1 MPDQTTGEESIAKSI
16 TEQKPRSY
24 AFQWVWISFLVA
36 YPFFFTLFTFIIV
49 VFVGLGCMKLDATL
63 LLALIGKTAV
73 TDIGIIS
80 YVTVTKSLFPVNKDE
95 AI

>member
-1 MPDQTTGEESIAKSI
+1 MPNQATDEEAIAKSI
-16 TEQKPRSY
+16 TEQRPRSY
-24 AFQWVWISFLVA
+24 AFQWVWILFLIT
-36 YPFFFTLFTFIIV
+36 YPVLFTSLTFIVIA
-49 VFVGLGCMKLDATL
+49 FVGFGCMKLDTPL

-80 YVTVTKSLFPVNKDE
+80 YVTITKNLFPVNKDE